1 MSTFP
6 DASSAS
12 PERALPARLFWI
24 PILVLDALLLVL
36 LPWAAG
42 VAAALAALAALAW
55 TVRRAPVSL
64 ALAVAGMP
72 LLYPLGVASGD
83 DRTMFVALILFVL
96 IPGIVLA
103 WGRLWGSRRGP
114 SWHPVLHDPVSWLV
128 AALGAW
134 LVCGLAWTPG
144 PWYGAFKAQ
153 MYLGVNLL
161 LYAGAAVYL
170 GRGREENGAPGGE
183 HEAGSIPAAAP
194 QFLWALCWLQVALAL
209 TALWNWFTQYYVFR
223 DNRLCTLGLNPIWT
237 ARHAG
242 LGIVVILG
250 LHAMGRLRLAVSVP
264 AVVLLGWV
272 FLRTGSRGPLVAM
285 ALTLGYWALTATRT
299 RRSPGLTRAL
309 WIGAGVAVFGAI
321 VMVQR
326 TAGLF
331 AAGRRVSNLVRTRLL
346 EVSFDALSGVSVRGL
361 GTGGFPNLFR
371 LPDDR
376 YYPHN
381 VVLEVLL
388 ENGLIG
394 LMLFLAF
401 LAVVL
406 VRWQRWRW
414 RLRARAESPAAS
426 EESALH
432 RTVGAILLF
441 ALANAQFSGDI
452 WVNEWVWVAA
462 GMIVAWAPRD
472 AR

>member
-1 MSTFP
+1 MTTFP

-12 PERALPARLFWI
+12 PGRALPARLFWI

-36 LPWAAG
+36 LRWAAG
-42 VAAALAALAALAW
+42 LALALAALAALVW
-55 TVRRAPVSL
+55 MVRRAPISL
-64 ALAVAGMP
+64 ALAAAGMP
-72 LLYPLGVASGD
+72 LLFPAGVASGD
-83 DRTMFVALILFVL
+83 DRTTFVALILFVL
-96 IPGIVLA
+96 LPGMALA
-103 WGRLWGSRRGP
+103 WGRLWDSRAGP
-114 SWHPVLHDPVSWLV
+114 TLRPVLHDPASWLA
-128 AALGAW
+128 AALGVW

-144 PWYGAFKAQ
+144 PWYGAFKTQ
-153 MYLGVNLL
+153 MYFGVNLL
-161 LYAGAAVYL
+161 LYAGTAIYL
-170 GRGREENGAPGGE
+170 GRGREETDAPGAERGR
-183 HEAGSIPAAAP
+183 GSIPAAAP
-194 QFLWALCWLQVALAL
+194 EFLRALFWLQVAIAL

-223 DNRLCTLGLNPIWT
+223 DDRLRTLGLNAIWT

-250 LHAMGRLRLAVSVP
+250 LHAMGRLRLVVSVP
-264 AVVLLGWV
+264 ALVLMVWV
-272 FLRTGSRGPLVAM
+272 FLRTGSRGPLLAM
-285 ALTLGYWALTATRT
+285 AVTLGYWALTATRT

-309 WIGAGVAVFGAI
+309 WVGAGMAVFGAV

-346 EVSFDALSGVSVRGL
+346 EVSFDALSGVSLRGL
-361 GTGGFPNLFR
+361 GTGGFPSLFR

-381 VVLEVLL
+381 IFLEVLL

-394 LMLFLAF
+394 LLLFLGF
-401 LAVVL
+401 LTVAL
-406 VRWQRWRW
+406 VRWRRWR
-414 RLRARAESPAAS
+414 RYLRARPESPAVS
-426 EESALH
+426 EEMALH
-432 RTVGAILLF
+432 RAVGAIFLF

-462 GMIVAWAPRD
+462 GLVVAWAPRD
-472 AR
+472 QP